1 MVLSEKNA
9 TFVEWWSCYL
19 VVELFSCLVGSNDY
33 PRSANK
39 PTTNQTTNK
48 TNNQTNKTTK

>member
-19 VVELFSCLVGSNDY
+19 VIWLFSCLVGSNDY
-33 PRSANK
+33 PRPTNK
-39 PTTNQTTNK
+39 NNK
-48 TNNQTNKTTK
+48 TNNQTTKQ